1 MLLLKEVLGGLNLAE
16 PSDYDIQKSNSR
28 KNSEQES
35 TLDYKSDQLTNS
47 MNSSTT
53 NKYAQPEIRMRCPN
67 CFKLYAVDPQ
77 TIYVEKPEF
86 DCVSCDQK
94 FWISFPEALEHSEIV
109 AFPIEWSEQY
119 KSELEANDRAYGNA
133 SLETE
138 ETLDPKIIAKMSM
151 DISDKIKAPETDGTS
166 GIRKVGF
173 IDDVETELNSEY
185 WFLEKSW
192 EKVLNN
198 YDVKSVHKDFIL
210 SARAKQSLDFALGK
224 YKSFCEANGHD
235 QVSKEMKLYC
245 EKLIQDFAI
254 HQSVLGSKS
263 KGKKTYLRLIPWV
276 VISMSAGLIGLGF
289 SNESLSDLAG
299 FGFALIF
306 LTGALLLLKESDL

>member
-1 MLLLKEVLGGLNLAE
+1 MILAE
-16 PSDYDIQKSNSR
+16 PSDLNNLK
-28 KNSEQES
+28 KG
-35 TLDYKSDQLTNS
+35 LDPIAG
-47 MNSSTT
+47 SS
-53 NKYAQPEIRMRCPN
+53 PEIRMRCPN

-119 KSELEANDRAYGNA
+119 KSELEVEEAMPI
-133 SLETE
+133 ETT
-138 ETLDPKIIAKMSM
+138 ETLDPKTVAKVSR
-151 DISDKIKAPETDGTS
+151 DISETMNEPLPESTS

-198 YDVKSVHKDFIL
+198 YDEQSVHKEFIH
-210 SARAKQSLDFALGK
+210 SARAKQSLEFALGK
-224 YKSFCEANGHD
+224 YKNFCEANSHD
-235 QVSKEMKLYC
+235 VVSKEMKSYC

-263 KGKKTYLRLIPWV
+263 KNSKSYFKLLPWV
-276 VISMSAGLIGLGF
+276 VISLSAGLIGLGF

>member
-1 MLLLKEVLGGLNLAE
+1 MAE
-16 PSDYDIQKSNSR
+16 PSDFNTSN
-28 KNSEQES
+28 NSP
-35 TLDYKSDQLTNS
+35 THGMGSDSNR
-47 MNSSTT
+47 SS
-53 NKYAQPEIRMRCPN
+53 AIQPEIRMRCPS
-67 CFKLYAVDPQ
+67 CFKLYAVDPH

-86 DCVSCDQK
+86 DCVACPQK

-119 KSELEANDRAYGNA
+119 KSELSQEDEMFSAPPKE
-133 SLETE
+133 SLNPELVE
-138 ETLDPKIIAKMSM
+138 KISKNFSEMIKDPV
-151 DISDKIKAPETDGTS
+151 PEKTS

-173 IDDVETELNSEY
+173 VDDVDTELNSEY

-192 EKVLNN
+192 DKVLNN
-198 YDVKSVHKDFIL
+198 YDVKSTHKEFIH
-210 SARAKQSLDFALGK
+210 SARAKQSLEFALGK

-235 QVSKEMKLYC
+235 EISKEMKGYC

-254 HQSVLGSKS
+254 HKSVLGAET
-263 KGKKTYLRLIPWV
+263 KGHKKYLKYLPWV
-276 VISMSAGLIGLGF
+276 IISFSAGLIGLGF

-306 LTGALLLLKESDL
+306 LTGALSLLKESDL

>member
-1 MLLLKEVLGGLNLAE
+1 MAE
-16 PSDYDIQKSNSR
+16 PSDFNTSKNGLGVNS
-28 KNSEQES
+28 QPS
-35 TLDYKSDQLTNS
+35 TE
-47 MNSSTT
+47 
-53 NKYAQPEIRMRCPN
+53 PEIRMRCPS
-67 CFKLYAVDPQ
+67 CFKLYAVDPL
-77 TIYVEKPEF
+77 TIYVDKPEF
-86 DCVSCDQK
+86 DCVACPQK

-119 KSELEANDRAYGNA
+119 KSELENQELFSA
-133 SLETE
+133 EPK
-138 ETLDPKIIAKMSM
+138 ETLNPELVEKISKNFSELIKDPS
-151 DISDKIKAPETDGTS
+151 PEKTS

-173 IDDVETELNSEY
+173 VDEVETELNSEY

-192 EKVLNN
+192 DKVLNN
-198 YDVKSVHKDFIL
+198 YDVKATHKEFIH

-235 QVSKEMKLYC
+235 EMSKEMKSYC

-254 HQSVLGSKS
+254 HKSVLGNEP
-263 KGKKTYLRLIPWV
+263 KGIKKYFKILPWV
-276 VISMSAGLIGLGF
+276 ILSLAAGLIGIGF

-306 LTGALLLLKESDL
+306 LTGALSLLKESDL

>member
-1 MLLLKEVLGGLNLAE
+1 MWGVDLAE
-16 PSDYDIQKSNSR
+16 PSDFNIQNNTHQKDAETSTSIVSSNQ
-28 KNSEQES
+28 K
-35 TLDYKSDQLTNS
+35 
-47 MNSSTT
+47 
-53 NKYAQPEIRMRCPN
+53 PEIRMRCPG
-67 CFKLYAVDPQ
+67 CFKLYAVDPL

-119 KSELEANDRAYGNA
+119 KGELELEQ
-133 SLETE
+133 SLAIEPQE
-138 ETLDPKIIAKMSM
+138 SLNPELVEKISKNYSENFSEVIKDPT
-151 DISDKIKAPETDGTS
+151 PEKTS

-173 IDDVETELNSEY
+173 VDDINSELNSEF

-192 EKVLNN
+192 DRVLNN
-198 YDVKSVHKDFIL
+198 YDDKSIHKEFIL

-224 YKSFCEANGHD
+224 YKNFCEANSHD
-235 QVSKEMKLYC
+235 TIAKEMKGYC

-254 HQSVLGSKS
+254 HKSVLGNEQ
-263 KGKKTYLRLIPWV
+263 KGVKKYFKYLPWIV
-276 VISMSAGLIGLGF
+276 LSLSAGLIGLGF
-289 SNESLSDLAG
+289 SNEGLSDLAG

-306 LTGALLLLKESDL
+306 LTGALSLLKESNL